1 LKTKKIVFLTGTRAD
16 FGKLRP
22 LIDKIESTK
31 NFECYV
37 FVTGMHTLE
46 RYDFTYKEVMKRGYE
61 NVFVFMNQSQTS
73 QQDIVLSN
81 TVMGLSNFVNEIS
94 PDMIIV
100 HGDRIESLAGAIVGS
115 FNNILV
121 CHIEGGELTGSIDE
135 MIRHSITKLSHIHMV
150 SNTKAKKRLIQMGE
164 SKNCIFV
171 IGSPDIDVMIG
182 KNLPTKKQLYQT
194 YEIPFTN
201 YAILIFH
208 PVTTTITTLKHDIDE
223 LLSSIKYSQKNYVII
238 YPNNDPGSEIILN
251 AYEDLKNNKNIKI
264 FSSLRFDF
272 FLTLLKNSEFILGN
286 SSSGITEAEIYGI
299 PAINIGSRQK
309 NRSNNKNIIH
319 VDADQKKI
327 LYAIKK
333 ISGKKFKLLRGFG
346 YGKSATQFLKI
357 LNNKLTWNIPIQKEF
372 IDNNSI

>member
-1 LKTKKIVFLTGTRAD
+1 MKTKKIVFLTGTRAD

-251 AYEDLKNNKNIKI
+251 AYD
-264 FSSLRFDF
+264 
-272 FLTLLKNSEFILGN
+272 T
-286 SSSGITEAEIYGI
+286 
-299 PAINIGSRQK
+299 
-309 NRSNNKNIIH
+309 
-319 VDADQKKI
+319 VV
-327 LYAIKK
+327 
-333 ISGKKFKLLRGFG
+333 
-346 YGKSATQFLKI
+346 ATKQ
-357 LNNKLTWNIPIQKEF
+357 Q
-372 IDNNSI
+372 

>member
-1 LKTKKIVFLTGTRAD
+1 MKTKKIIFLTGTRAD

-22 LIDKIESTK
+22 LIDKVEEAK
-31 NFECYV
+31 NFECHV

-46 RYDFTYKEVMKRGYE
+46 RYDFTYKEVKKRGYK
-61 NVFVFMNQSQTS
+61 NIFVFMNDSHIP

-81 TVMGLSNFVNEIS
+81 TVVGLSDFVSKIS
-94 PDMIIV
+94 PDMIVV
-100 HGDRIESLAGAIVGS
+100 HGDRIEALAGAIVGA

-164 SKNCIFV
+164 SKNSVFV

-182 KNLPTKKQLYQT
+182 KNLPTKKQLCQT
-194 YEIPFTN
+194 YEIPFTD
-201 YAILIFH
+201 YTILIFH
-208 PVTTTITTLKHDIDE
+208 PVTTTIKTLKHDIGE
-223 LLSSIKYSQKNYVII
+223 LLLSVKNSQKNYVII

-251 AYEDLKNNKNIKI
+251 AYKNLKNNKNIKI
-264 FSSLRFDF
+264 FSSLRFDY
-272 FLTLLKNSEFILGN
+272 FLTLLKNCDFIIGN

-299 PAINIGSRQK
+299 PAIDIGSRQK

-319 VDADQKKI
+319 VESDQKKI
-327 LYAIKK
+327 LSAIKK

-346 YGKSATQFLKI
+346 YGKSAAYFLKI
-357 LNNKLTWNIPIQKEF
+357 LNNTPTWNIQIQKKF
-372 IDNNSI
+372 IDINPV